1 MNIEFMWEMENGQL
15 GSFLV
20 ENVSSLEEAKK
31 KANAFDPKILACLV
45 EVNHHEN

>member
-1 MNIEFMWEMENGQL
+1 MNIEFMWEMENGDL

-20 ENVSSLEEAKK
+20 ENISSLEEAE
-31 KANAFDPKILACLV
+31 KAANTFNPEILACLV